1 MPSRLIVAGRRQF
14 PTFGCST
21 SRVQPVQA
29 GHQRHALDTL
39 EHNASLPVVSCA
51 SLLISPSHRSLSSPL
66 CVAAMS
72 SASPSNRK
80 RHARQPSRLSVV
92 SSALSSASE
101 EEPEQEQEDVE
112 MLGDDDEDAEGEPDD
127 DELEDELQEEEEEED
142 EGNNSSAKPS
152 PPAPSKPRKS
162 LKITLKGR
170 SPMQKKTSARSAAS
184 SSKAAATAAAAS
196 SSRPTRTVV
205 KNNRGKKLVE
215 SESDDEDLL
224 DAEGDEDEEG
234 ELDEEEDELEDEGD
248 LASLP
253 AEGTEGE
260 EDDADGEESF
270 LANMPKTARQMA
282 KAGMG
287 EELLE
292 LPLCEYLLP
301 SLLFSC
307 ALLDRSHPI
316 HPSRPFSAD
325 SSKKLKRTEAEV
337 ALMRSEVA
345 RRRRYQS
352 EKKLDDEKTETIN
365 RLLKKQVGR
374 KSTREM
380 GQPDEDDEDDNEAG
394 GAEGGAVG
402 GGASGRGGI
411 GGERDAK
418 RAKVMSREE
427 SKNLPRG
434 MFRMVN
440 RVEGT
445 TVSIPGAGV
454 GAGGVGAGAEA
465 YMDRWSNL
473 FPSGKIQVLGEEGTK
488 QPPTATAT

>member
-1 MPSRLIVAGRRQF
+1 
-14 PTFGCST
+14 
-21 SRVQPVQA
+21 
-29 GHQRHALDTL
+29 
-39 EHNASLPVVSCA
+39 
-51 SLLISPSHRSLSSPL
+51 
-66 CVAAMS
+66 
-72 SASPSNRK
+72 
-80 RHARQPSRLSVV
+80 
-92 SSALSSASE
+92 
-101 EEPEQEQEDVE
+101 
-112 MLGDDDEDAEGEPDD
+112 MLGDDEDAEGEPDD
-127 DELEDELQEEEEEED
+127 DELDADEDELQEEEDDEEE
-142 EGNNSSAKPS
+142 GNDSSAKPS
-152 PPAPSKPRKS
+152 PPTPSRPRKS

-170 SPMQKKTSARSAAS
+170 SPLQKKTSARSAAS
-184 SSKAAATAAAAS
+184 SSKAAAATASSS

-224 DAEGDEDEEG
+224 DAEGEEEEDG
-234 ELDEEEDELEDEGD
+234 ELDELEDELEDEGD

-292 LPLCEYLLP
+292 LPL
-301 SLLFSC
+301 S
-307 ALLDRSHPI
+307 DT
-316 HPSRPFSAD
+316 
-325 SSKKLKRTEAEV
+325 SKKLKRTEAEV

-380 GQPDEDDEDDNEAG
+380 GQPDEDEEEDEAG
-394 GAEGGAVG
+394 GAEGS
-402 GGASGRGGI
+402 GGAGGVRGI

-427 SKNLPRG
+427 SKKLPRG

-445 TVSIPGAGV
+445 TVSIPSIGTGGAGAGV
-454 GAGGVGAGAEA
+454 GVGVGPGAEA

-473 FPSGKIQVLGEEGTK
+473 FPSASGKIQVLGEEGAK

>member
-1 MPSRLIVAGRRQF
+1 M
-14 PTFGCST
+14 
-21 SRVQPVQA
+21 
-29 GHQRHALDTL
+29 LDD
-39 EHNASLPVVSCA
+39 E
-51 SLLISPSHRSLSSPL
+51 
-66 CVAAMS
+66 
-72 SASPSNRK
+72 
-80 RHARQPSRLSVV
+80 
-92 SSALSSASE
+92 
-101 EEPEQEQEDVE
+101 
-112 MLGDDDEDAEGEPDD
+112 EDAEGEPDD
-127 DELEDELQEEEEEED
+127 DELDADGDELQEEEDDED
-142 EGNNSSAKPS
+142 EEGNDNSSAKPS
-152 PPAPSKPRKS
+152 PATPSKPRKS
-162 LKITLKGR
+162 LKITLKSR
-170 SPMQKKTSARSAAS
+170 SPLQKKTSARSTAS
-184 SSKAAATAAAAS
+184 TSKAAAAAAS

-224 DAEGDEDEEG
+224 DAEDEEEEDG

-292 LPLCEYLLP
+292 LPLCEFCCHLLP
-301 SLLFSC
+301 STSHSLTPQHPLFFST
-307 ALLDRSHPI
+307 P
-316 HPSRPFSAD
+316 PSAD

-380 GQPDEDDEDDNEAG
+380 GQPDEDDEDDEA
-394 GAEGGAVG
+394 GAEGAAGAG
-402 GGASGRGGI
+402 GRGGGGI

-440 RVEGT
+440 RAEGT
-445 TVSIPGAGV
+445 TVSIPDPNA
-454 GAGGVGAGAEA
+454 GAGAVEA
-465 YMDRWSNL
+465 YMDRWSSL
-473 FPSGKIQVLGEEGTK
+473 FPVGKIQVLGEDSTK
-488 QPPTATAT
+488 QPQTAAAAT